1 MSAIVHKSLGP
12 KGFRRVSVNPLVFG
26 AIERF
31 RTRPGRT
38 FCGLNFRRQP
48 TNEIRPTQERPNM
61 SKSIK
66 EFRKPTHDE
75 ISALAQRMYVKEGSP
90 QGKAMEHWLRAEA
103 QFNAERRAEV
113 EAAGAKSS

>member
-1 MSAIVHKSLGP
+1 
-12 KGFRRVSVNPLVFG
+12 
-26 AIERF
+26 
-31 RTRPGRT
+31 
-38 FCGLNFRRQP
+38 
-48 TNEIRPTQERPNM
+48 M

-103 QFNAERRAEV
+103 QLNAERKAEA
-113 EAAGAKSS
+113 ESAAGKSAGKTQAGSRMQSPPSSAGWQTSAGSGRQNAHRN